1 MHELEELNIYEK
13 LHTSVDS
20 RPEKN
25 YGILLKLLSTAKDKH
40 LPTKIVKLNRK
51 KHKRAKWMT
60 NGILKSIN
68 TKDKLY
74 KNLVKMDMEDVQY
87 TRLKAEFIHFKNTLR
102 QSINAAKRLYY
113 VRTFALYRNDIK
125 QTWSVIKD
133 TLQKKLHSAP
143 SNKFILNNAT
153 ITDPDELLMSLINI
167 SLILEGHYQMKFSPY
182 TPARIIYLNTTSQHL
197 TFLLIL

>member
-20 RPEKN
+20 RPEEN

-40 LPTKIVKLNRK
+40 LPTKIVKFNRK

-74 KNLVKMDMEDVQY
+74 KKLVKMDMEDVQY

-102 QSINAAKRLYY
+102 RSINAAKRLYY
-113 VRTFALYRNDIK
+113 VRTY
-125 QTWSVIKD
+125 
-133 TLQKKLHSAP
+133 
-143 SNKFILNNAT
+143 
-153 ITDPDELLMSLINI
+153 
-167 SLILEGHYQMKFSPY
+167 
-182 TPARIIYLNTTSQHL
+182 
-197 TFLLIL
+197 